1 MELDWNLDGLPLVG
15 VLWHLDNALLR
26 ALDDL
31 DDIAEL
37 LTWLV
42 DVLGDKGWDKAL
54 DDLRDF
60 PDLVEWDLNLND
72 LLDVPDLRELDDLL
86 DLLGDWLLPDAPLGA
101 GHLDHPLNDTL
112 DWDLRDDLAGLA
124 ANTRD
129 GDDLPET
136 CFLQKP

>member
-42 DVLGDKGWDKAL
+42 DVLGDKIWDKEF
-54 DDLRDF
+54 DDFRDF
-60 PDLVEWDLNLND
+60 LDLVEWDLNLND
-72 LLDVPDLRELDDLL
+72 LLDVPDLRKLDDLL
-86 DLLGDWLLPDAPLGA
+86 DLLEGWLLPEAPLGA
-101 GHLDHPLNDTL
+101 GTSTIL
-112 DWDLRDDLAGLA
+112 
-124 ANTRD
+124 
-129 GDDLPET
+129 
-136 CFLQKP
+136 

>member
-1 MELDWNLDGLPLVG
+1 MGLDGLPLVG
-15 VLWHLDNALLR
+15 VLWHLDNALLL

-42 DVLGDKGWDKAL
+42 DVLGDKGWDRAL
-54 DDLRDF
+54 DDFRDF
-60 PDLVEWDLNLND
+60 LDLVEWDLNLND

-101 GHLDHPLNDTL
+101 GPLDHPLNDTL
-112 DWDLRDDLAGLA
+112 DWDLLDDLAGLA

-129 GDDLPET
+129 GDDL
-136 CFLQKP
+136 LNYLDY